1 MSKDESTREQ
11 AIREHGGR
19 ETYILALLEDIRE
32 ALSEINGGNSGLQSG
47 TLKTISSYKSLPEA
61 PCNCVVLHN
70 ANEEL
75 LRWRLAEES
84 GIGNPLPPGHTISI
98 PVSDTSD
105 VEVRGSEKG
114 MDAAWIAQG

>member
-11 AIREHGGR
+11 SIREHGGR

-32 ALSEINGGNSGLQSG
+32 FLGESNGSKGDLQSG
-47 TLKTISSYKSLPEA
+47 TLKTISSYKHLPEA

-75 LRWRLAEES
+75 LRWRLAQDS
-84 GIGNPLPPGHTISI
+84 GTGNPLPSGQTISI
-98 PVSDTSD
+98 PASDASD
-105 VEVRGSEKG
+105 VEVRVSEKG
-114 MDAAWIAQG
+114 MDAVWIAQG